1 MVNAVK
7 ELPGKLQTFGRDAM
21 TKITGAI
28 SNGVSDVRSAADRIA
43 SSVMDAIK
51 SLPNQVKDIG
61 SRLVTG
67 IADGISGG
75 VRKVK
80 DAAGRVAQAIKDF
93 LPGSPVKEG
102 PLTAWNKG
110 SGASGGGHNV
120 VQGIVAGLSDV
131 GPIRSAMSDV
141 ANAVRESIDPT
152 INVRGRTTMAAAGA
166 GGGGSVIHIANL
178 TMPVTVSDLESIPR
192 IASVLEGLAMKVR
205 QGVRSGM

>member
-1 MVNAVK
+1 
-7 ELPGKLQTFGRDAM
+7 
-21 TKITGAI
+21 
-28 SNGVSDVRSAADRIA
+28 
-43 SSVMDAIK
+43 MDAIK
-51 SLPNQVKDIG
+51 SLPGQVKDIG

-67 IADGISGG
+67 IADGISAG
-75 VRKVK
+75 VGKVK

-152 INVRGRTTMAAAGA
+152 INVRSRTVMAGA
-166 GGGGSVIHIANL
+166 GGDGSVIHIANL

-205 QGVRSGM
+205 QGVRAGM